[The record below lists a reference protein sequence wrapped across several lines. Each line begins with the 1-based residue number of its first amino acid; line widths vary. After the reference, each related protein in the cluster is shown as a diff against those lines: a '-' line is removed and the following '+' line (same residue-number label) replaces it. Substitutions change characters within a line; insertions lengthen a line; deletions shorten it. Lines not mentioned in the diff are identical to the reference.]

1 MGYATKQ
8 NLIDRFGQEEL
19 IQLTDRANAGAIDDT
34 VLNQAIADADAEIEG
49 YLPGRYTLPLAS
61 VPPVLTRIACDV
73 ARYHLYD
80 DHATEQVRT
89 RYEDARKLLEG
100 IASGKVQLGLPA
112 SAGAAPVAGAPAV
125 SAPAREFTKDTLRDF

>member
-19 IQLTDRANAGAIDDT
+19 IQLTDRGNTGAIDDT
-34 VLNQAIADADAEIEG
+34 VLNQALADADAEIEG
-49 YLPGRYTLPLAS
+49 YLVGRYALPLVS

-80 DHATEQVRT
+80 DHATEQVRV
-89 RYEDARKLLEG
+89 RYEDVRKLLEG

-112 SAGAAPVAGAPAV
+112 SAGAAPVAGAPEV
-125 SAPAREFTKDTLRDF
+125 SAPEREFTKDTLRDF